1 MKNVKKN
8 AVFFKLYRYKVFVH
22 WKLKLLNFLVDSV
35 LILVFVNEN
44 CCLCK
49 CFTELYFFYW
59 LLVVSC
65 NFSRSTVCF
74 YELFMNITCRSI
86 QNAAR
91 IKRLL
96 RLHIV
101 LKRNSI
107 NFHSNTRPQLAL
119 LAPVKRENRLAGR
132 IGDFG
137 NFLNGF
143 AKSPRLIVLN
153 IDWVN

>member
-1 MKNVKKN
+1 MQYSLNYTVTRFCPLKVKITQ
-8 AVFFKLYRYKVFVH
+8 F
-22 WKLKLLNFLVDSV
+22 SG
-35 LILVFVNEN
+35 VFVNEN

-49 CFTELYFFYW
+49 CFTELYFFYG

-65 NFSRSTVCF
+65 NFNRSTVCF
-74 YELFMNITCRSI
+74 YELFMNIACRSI

-91 IKRLL
+91 IKRFL

-107 NFHSNTRPQLAL
+107 DVHSNTRPQLAL

-132 IGDFG
+132 IGDVG

-153 IDWVN
+153 ID